1 MHKLW
6 KWFYIAG
13 IKNVHQPTNYCWKN
27 LVLFH
32 RILYA
37 YDYQIIAVS
46 ITIKGIKLALASRVN
61 EVVDMT
67 WHDTTC
73 PKTKLAE
80 HLFREKKKINS

>member
-1 MHKLW
+1 MIL
-6 KWFYIAG
+6 G
-13 IKNVHQPTNYCWKN
+13 

-80 HLFREKKKINS
+80 HLFREKKKKFLAENVDSSKVKF